1 MGENGTTILNI
12 LDSTIKL
19 WMTKYIIVEI
29 FCSGRATM
37 YNVPSD
43 QTGVDDCT
51 LKKCCGNPLFFSCFI
66 IIFIFNSLKGEGLND
81 LKSQVEVGGSG
92 DNMVVNDDQTTN
104 FATTQKRR
112 ENSNEITTSSGEGGG
127 QILDVEKP
135 RPASATPG
143 DNISTTSSLTNTPSN
158 DVIDHQQSPAR
169 SPHARSWTV
178 PGGFSMKSISRKTFL
193 RK

>member
-1 MGENGTTILNI
+1 M
-12 LDSTIKL
+12 
-19 WMTKYIIVEI
+19 
-29 FCSGRATM
+29 
-37 YNVPSD
+37 
-43 QTGVDDCT
+43 
-51 LKKCCGNPLFFSCFI
+51 
-66 IIFIFNSLKGEGLND
+66 KGEGLND

-92 DNMVVNDDQTTN
+92 DNMVVNDNQTTN